1 MLAREGP
8 LSEAEWEMI
17 RLHPALGEALLA
29 PRLAD
34 PVALAMVRWHHE
46 RWDGGG
52 YPDGRL
58 GEETP
63 LAARIAATADAY
75 TAMREPRPYREAM
88 HQDDALD
95 ELHKES
101 WTQFDGECVQALV
114 DALAGRL
121 DGLAPP

>member
-1 MLAREGP
+1 MVLEQYQGRVQP
-8 LSEAEWEMI
+8 LI
-17 RLHPALGEALLA
+17 RIENYS
-29 PRLAD
+29 RQ
-34 PVALAMVRWHHE
+34 E
-46 RWDGGG
+46 R
-52 YPDGRL
+52 RNL
-58 GEETP
+58 RGEETP